1 MSGFKKSKFK
11 MILKVIAEKEGISM
25 EEVYHE
31 MQAAIDAGF
40 SSSDPAVQAA
50 WRKVPMLCGKPRP
63 EDVIA
68 YSAGQIKV

>member
-1 MSGFKKSKFK
+1 MSGFK
-11 MILKVIAEKEGISM
+11 MILKVIAEKEGIST

-40 SSSDPAVQAA
+40 SSSDPVIQAA
-50 WRKVPMLCGKPRP
+50 WRKMPMLCGKPRP

-68 YSAGQIKV
+68 YCAGQIKV